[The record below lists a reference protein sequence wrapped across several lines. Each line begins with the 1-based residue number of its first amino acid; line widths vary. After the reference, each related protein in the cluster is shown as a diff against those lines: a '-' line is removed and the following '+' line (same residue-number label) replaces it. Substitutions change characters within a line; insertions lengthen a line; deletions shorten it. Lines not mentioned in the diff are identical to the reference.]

1 MRIERMAENLV
12 NVTRVS
18 QFTGKVNSMQLPVCH
33 SQIVN
38 WLDGLGLIQDVMPDL
53 SPDQREFLLTGMT
66 PLEWTN
72 MFGDDDEE

>member
-1 MRIERMAENLV
+1 MRIERMAENLT

-33 SQIVN
+33 SQILN
-38 WLDGLGLIQDVMPDL
+38 WIDGFALIQDVMPDL
-53 SPDQREFLLTGMT
+53 SPDQREFLMTGMT

-72 MFGDDDEE
+72 MFGEEE

>member
-1 MRIERMAENLV
+1 MRIERMAENLT

-53 SPDQREFLLTGMT
+53 SASQREFLMTGMT

-72 MFGDDDEE
+72 MFGDDNE

>member
-1 MRIERMAENLV
+1 MRIERMAENLT

-18 QFTGKVNSMQLPVCH
+18 QFTGKVNSMQLPVCY

-53 SPDQREFLLTGMT
+53 SPDQREFLMTGMT

-72 MFGDDDEE
+72 MFGDDE

>member
-38 WLDGLGLIQDVMPDL
+38 QLDGLGLIQDVMPDL
-53 SPDQREFLLTGMT
+53 SPDQRKFLMTGMT

-72 MFGDDDEE
+72 MFGEEE